1 MAIKNYTSKIS
12 SIKSLA
18 EIQQDLALHG
28 AKKIMLEYDENCKAT
43 GLTFCIEVNG
53 AWAGFYL
60 TANVEG
66 VLSVF
71 KSQHIKADEEQAER
85 TAWRNVRDWV
95 MAQMAFVECGNA
107 KMEEV
112 FFPYLTDGKKTLFQA
127 YSSGQLQ
134 LPEYNGG

>member
-18 EIQQDLALHG
+18 EIQESLAIHG
-28 AKKIMLEYDENCKAT
+28 ARKIMLDYDNRGKAA
-43 GLTFCIEVNG
+43 GITFCIEVNG
-53 AWAGFYL
+53 TLAGFYL
-60 TANVEG
+60 TANVAG

-71 KSQHIKADEEQAER
+71 KEQHIKEDREQAER

-95 MAQMAFVECGNA
+95 LAQMSFVECGNA
-107 KMEEV
+107 TIEEV

-134 LPEYNGG
+134 LPEYHGG

>member
-18 EIQQDLALHG
+18 EIQESLAIHG
-28 AKKIMLEYDENCKAT
+28 ARKIMLDYDNRGKAT
-43 GLTFCIEVNG
+43 GITFCIEVNG
-53 AWAGFYL
+53 VMAAFYL
-60 TANVEG
+60 TANVDG
-66 VLSVF
+66 VYQTFIQQKV
-71 KSQHIKADEEQAER
+71 KADMHQAEI

-95 MAQMAFVECGNA
+95 LAQMSFVECGNA